1 MKRFKKNESIE
12 LDLKA
17 LKAYA
22 NKALPA
28 GDSAAFSMDSN
39 GLLMMEIY
47 DGDVMVM
54 TFPMDVSTDED
65 AKARIDSKLKGFE
78 NG

>member
-1 MKRFKKNESIE
+1 MSKFRKTESIE

-28 GDSAAFSMDSN
+28 GYSTAFSMDSN

-65 AKARIDSKLKGFE
+65 AKARIDAKLNGFE

>member
-1 MKRFKKNESIE
+1 MSKFRKQESIE

-54 TFPMDVSTDED
+54 TFPMDVPTDED
-65 AKARIDSKLKGFE
+65 AKARIDAKLKGFE